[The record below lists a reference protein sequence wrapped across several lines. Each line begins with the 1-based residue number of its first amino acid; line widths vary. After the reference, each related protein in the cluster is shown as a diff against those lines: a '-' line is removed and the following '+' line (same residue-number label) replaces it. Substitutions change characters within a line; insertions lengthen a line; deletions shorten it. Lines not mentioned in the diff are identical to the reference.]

1 MDSSNPFVTPS
12 RQVQPLPSLFNGT
25 FSMEAMQQ
33 AATMP
38 PMNLFP
44 PLSVLDSTPLSWP
57 QQVINQLPPLLQPQP
72 TVGAQ
77 PGRYG
82 SESQDENDPYTQET
96 DMSGSNDTPASREK
110 PKAQPPSEEDM
121 RQAREWMAELGL
133 NAEDVRGVAEKL
145 GQATS
150 GLLAEQGSLESRIGS
165 LEASIEN
172 WDDALDTIRMGL
184 RLPGADGTGRQG
196 NALATAEQGME
207 EAIAIAHE
215 RLQEMKQ
222 GQGAVNARIAGVQEL
237 NALLTESPQPPWC
250 PICATHPVD
259 TAAQPCGHMYC
270 SSCAR
275 EMLKQRSHNRPC
287 FICRTRCKSVMQV
300 HFA

>member
-12 RQVQPLPSLFNGT
+12 RQVQPLPGLFSNPLETGELSQLLFNPT
-25 FSMEAMQQ
+25 
-33 AATMP
+33 
-38 PMNLFP
+38 
-44 PLSVLDSTPLSWP
+44 PLPQLLSNPHPLSWP
-57 QQVINQLPPLLQPQP
+57 QQVINQIQPYHPQP

-77 PGRYG
+77 QGRYG

-110 PKAQPPSEEDM
+110 PKAQPPSEGDM

-172 WDDALDTIRMGL
+172 WEDALDTIRMGM
-184 RLPGADGTGRQG
+184 RLPGEEGTGRQG

-275 EMLKQRSHNRPC
+275 EMLKQRAHNRPC